1 MQGTQIMRWTVPQ
14 RDRYFEIIAASS
26 RFPARSQRE
35 EPCMKSERRSF
46 PRSAQTFQRRVLGNG
61 DRTLVESKC
70 PACGQIVDTVMDESL
85 ERGETSASL
94 PDLKKLLH
102 FSQQLYAHAL
112 TLQEMIRNEGEVTYE
127 TLRRKYNRQAA
138 QQFEMF
144 YHALKR
150 FAKP

>member
-1 MQGTQIMRWTVPQ
+1 
-14 RDRYFEIIAASS
+14 
-26 RFPARSQRE
+26 
-35 EPCMKSERRSF
+35 MKSKRRSF

-61 DRTLVESKC
+61 DRTLVESRC
-70 PACGQIVDTVMDESL
+70 PACGQIVGTVMDESP
-85 ERGETSASL
+85 ERGETAASV

-127 TLRRKYNRQAA
+127 ALRPKYDRQAA

-144 YHALKR
+144 YRTLERSSGLCERGPGSGNSGSDQA
-150 FAKP
+150 A

>member
-1 MQGTQIMRWTVPQ
+1 
-14 RDRYFEIIAASS
+14 
-26 RFPARSQRE
+26 
-35 EPCMKSERRSF
+35 MKSKRRSF

-70 PACGQIVDTVMDESL
+70 PACGQIVDTMMDESL
-85 ERGETSASL
+85 ERGETAASF

-127 TLRRKYNRQAA
+127 ALRPKYDRQAA

-144 YHALKR
+144 YQALKR
-150 FAKP
+150 SSGLRKRGPGLRVNSGLNQVA